1 MISTKFR
8 SDQREIMDDFTLS
21 GKGLRENLDILSR
34 INWWL
39 GGNHVSIH
47 GVDQILNATAVK
59 RKVRIVD
66 LGCGNGDILR
76 RISQMGDK
84 KGYKFELIGVDANLD
99 TIAYATELSAAYNNI
114 KYIQLDIFSKE
125 FEDLTYDI
133 VISTLFLHH
142 LKDDEIINILNLLCS
157 KAGLGIVINDLHRN
171 KLAYFLFN
179 IISFFI
185 NNKIIR
191 NDGLISILK
200 GFKRVELEHFS
211 EVLGIPY
218 EISWKWAFRYQWL
231 IYTRNE
237 S

>member
-1 MISTKFR
+1 MIDTKYR
-8 SDQREIMDDFTLS
+8 SDQREIMDDFTLRGES
-21 GKGLRENLDILSR
+21 LRENLDILSR

-39 GGNHVSIH
+39 GGNHVTLNGIEK
-47 GVDQILNATAVK
+47 ILKQTYSK
-59 RKVRIVD
+59 GKVRIVD

-76 RISQMGDK
+76 RIAKIGKKMGYEFDL
-84 KGYKFELIGVDANLD
+84 FGVDANAD
-99 TIAYATELSAAYNNI
+99 AIAYAEELSVGYKNI
-114 KYIQLDIFSKE
+114 DYRQLDIFSKE
-125 FEDLTYDI
+125 FEDLNYDI
-133 VISTLFLHH
+133 VLSTLFLHH
-142 LKDDEIINILNLLCS
+142 LKDEEIIRKLKLLC
-157 KAGLGIVINDLHRN
+157 KNANLGIVINDLHRN

-200 GFKRVELEHFS
+200 GFKKKELEHFS
-211 EVLGIPY
+211 EVIGMPC

-231 IYTRNE
+231 IYSRNE